1 MKIVVFGAAGRTGR
15 NIVGQGL
22 KEGHE
27 ITAFVHKT
35 KHFAESTPGL
45 LILTGDVLSAV
56 DVENAV
62 ANQDAVVSALGV
74 ASSSRRQVL
83 SIGTRNII
91 NAMKRHGVH
100 RLIVQSAHGAG
111 DSSREMSFIAR
122 VAIRGVL
129 LKPQFDDKD
138 LMERFITESDLEW
151 TIVRPTRLT
160 NGRET
165 GKLRVGE
172 RIPIGRSSR
181 VSRADVAHFMLDQ
194 LRSAEYIHRAPTI
207 TH

>member
-15 NIVGQGL
+15 SIVEEGL
-22 KEGHE
+22 EAGHE

-35 KHFAESTPGL
+35 KYLAEGTPGL
-45 LILTGDVLSAV
+45 VIVTGDVLNAV

-74 ASSSRRQVL
+74 ASSSRQKVL
-83 SIGTRNII
+83 SIGTGNII
-91 NAMKRHGVH
+91 DAMKKHVVH

-129 LKPQFDDKD
+129 LRAQFTDKD
-138 LMERFITESDLEW
+138 LMERYIADSGLEW
-151 TIVRPTRLT
+151 TIIRPTRLT

-172 RIPIGRSSR
+172 RIPIGRSSK
-181 VSRADVAHFMLDQ
+181 VSRADVARFMIDQ
-194 LRSAEYIHRAPTI
+194 LLSADYIRRAPTI
-207 TH
+207 TR